1 MSIAQRIH
9 GLLAQDPG
17 AHPSTIAAELA
28 VSEWEVVRHLPAE
41 LVTTVPAEQAEA
53 LLADLA
59 DWGQVTTIVESDGS
73 IFEVKAPSPRQERP
87 WLLQPDGA

>member
-9 GLLAQDPG
+9 GLLEQDPS

-41 LVTTVPAEQAEA
+41 LVTLVPAEQAEA

-73 IFEVKAPSPRQERP
+73 IFEVKAPFPVARAP
-87 WLLQPDGA
+87 VATTT

>member
-9 GLLAQDPG
+9 GLLEQDPS

-41 LVTTVPAEQAEA
+41 LVTLVPAEQAECE
-53 LLADLA
+53 
-59 DWGQVTTIVESDGS
+59 GKTTAHANLRRVYESG
-73 IFEVKAPSPRQERP
+73 IAAENIKLVKKMH
-87 WLLQPDGA
+87 